1 MRVRV
6 RLLGSLRPTLAGRE
20 LELELPIG
28 SDASTLIKHITEIY
42 PQLVGMLDVSSS
54 GVLIMLGGVEVGNL
68 QGLETPLSD
77 GLEVVFVPVTHG
89 G

>member
-1 MRVRV
+1 
-6 RLLGSLRPTLAGRE
+6 
-20 LELELPIG
+20 LELPIG
-28 SDASTLIKHITEIY
+28 SDASTLIKHITEKY